1 MTTIC
6 QDTDLTRWEGHDNI
20 TFMFF
25 FFFFL
30 LTGKKTCY
38 LYCILFRCHLIIF
51 SCRINFFFFLF
62 QFLYKLRIEK
72 KVVIIFA
79 CYYATMGGDSKCKF
93 ICSSQVMWIS
103 KQTVLLCTIP
113 SIRIVKIKKP
123 IFYF

>member
-6 QDTDLTRWEGHDNI
+6 QETDLTRWEGHDNI

-25 FFFFL
+25 FFFFAYWKKDL
-30 LTGKKTCY
+30 LFV
-38 LYCILFRCHLIIF
+38 LHSLWLSSHNFFL
-51 SCRINFFFFLF
+51 SNQFFFFLF

-93 ICSSQVMWIS
+93 ICSSQVLWIS